1 MPRFPKQKRG
11 NVMQRGK
18 EKWVHTHIDHDE
30 QPLKTTR
37 TASWSPLK
45 DMKFFVCEAYKKD
58 KVGVKEGE

>member
-1 MPRFPKQKRG
+1 
-11 NVMQRGK
+11 MQRGK